1 VEELPP
7 RSSRWRECR
16 VLKLASPVKD
26 GGTVNVWFD
35 AKYGFPMEAH
45 WYRPGAETP
54 WRKLVMQGAKR
65 FENGLWF
72 VKEMRLDGDNW
83 KTQVKFDFAD
93 KNAIGESSVK
103 PAE

>member
-1 VEELPP
+1 
-7 RSSRWRECR
+7 
-16 VLKLASPVKD
+16 
-26 GGTVNVWFD
+26 
-35 AKYGFPMEAH
+35 MEAH